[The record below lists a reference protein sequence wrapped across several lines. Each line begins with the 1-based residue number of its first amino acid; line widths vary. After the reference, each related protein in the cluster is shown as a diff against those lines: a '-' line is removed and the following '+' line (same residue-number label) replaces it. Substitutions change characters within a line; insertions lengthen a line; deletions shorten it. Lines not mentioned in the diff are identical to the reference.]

1 MGLVIVMKK
10 IAINEEIDNAIYV
23 VYDKNHRYVDCISIY
38 TPVIQYLNEN
48 PQIKFVERVEIY
60 DDIL

>member
-1 MGLVIVMKK
+1 MKK

-60 DDIL
+60 DDSL

>member
-1 MGLVIVMKK
+1 MKK

-38 TPVIQYLNEN
+38 TPEIQYLNKN
-48 PQIKFVERVEIY
+48 PQIQFLERVENY
-60 DDIL
+60 